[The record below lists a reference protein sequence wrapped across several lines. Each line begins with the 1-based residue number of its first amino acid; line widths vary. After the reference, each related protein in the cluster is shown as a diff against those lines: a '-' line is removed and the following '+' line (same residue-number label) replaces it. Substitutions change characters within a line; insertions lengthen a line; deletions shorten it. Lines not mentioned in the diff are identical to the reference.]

1 MDPQPPRRLRDVVA
15 AVGKYAM
22 DVLPFGLSQRRHGY
36 FLVGLGHFDLG
47 TPAFEGVEDVV
58 DIGRFGKKIHRSE
71 FDRVDGRSDAAEP
84 RKDQHADFRR
94 NLLDVLNE
102 AQPGSPGHT
111 KVHDG
116 KIRRGEFE
124 FFDRF
129 VTSPCHEHS
138 ESAFLKSF
146 GKAIAKDDAVVDEH
160 DAQEARKCV

>member
-1 MDPQPPRRLRDVVA
+1 MDPQPTRGLRDVVA

-58 DIGRFGKKIHRSE
+58 DIGRLGKKIHRSE
-71 FDRVDGRSDAAEP
+71 FDRVDGRCDAAEP
-84 RKDQHADFRR
+84 RKDQHANIRR

-102 AQPGSPGHT
+102 AQPGPSGHT

-124 FFDRF
+124 LFDRF
-129 VTSPCHEHS
+129 VTRSCHEHS
-138 ESAFLKSF
+138 ESPFLKSF

-160 DAQEARKCV
+160 DAREARKCV

>member
-1 MDPQPPRRLRDVVA
+1 MDPQPTRGLRDVVA

-47 TPAFEGVEDVV
+47 PPAFEGVEDVV
-58 DIGRFGKKIHRSE
+58 DIGRLGKKIHRSE
-71 FDRVDGRSDAAEP
+71 LDRVDGRCDAAEP
-84 RKDQHADFRR
+84 RKDQHANIRR

-102 AQPGSPGHT
+102 AQPGSSGHT

-124 FFDRF
+124 LFDRF
-129 VTSPCHEHS
+129 VTGPCHEHS

-160 DAQEARKCV
+160 DAREARKCV